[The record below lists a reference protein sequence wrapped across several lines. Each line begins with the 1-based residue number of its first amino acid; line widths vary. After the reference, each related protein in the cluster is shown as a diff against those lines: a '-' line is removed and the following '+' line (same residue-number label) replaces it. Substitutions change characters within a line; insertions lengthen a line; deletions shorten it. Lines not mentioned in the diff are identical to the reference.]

1 MAKVGNVLPPIPEGN
16 TAKSCNLMQ
25 QTALAHSDDLSVEGV
40 FHLHRLW
47 QKTVLRKYGHGS
59 QLCAKEWALDRALLD
74 LIGIG
79 LQPGLVMLYQ
89 CSELESLTEQIKAL
103 KLSDT
108 EKQRI
113 NQTLIKISTGEQVQ
127 NIPKVL
133 TEQQLE
139 FWQQHGYLVVPGVL
153 SAEQCENS
161 RQAIWQFLKADPAQ
175 PQSWY
180 SHQQTTE
187 KIMLSL
193 FRHPALDANRQVLL
207 IRQVFEQLW
216 QRTDLVMTTDRVS
229 FNPPETQEWRY
240 PGPDLHW
247 DMQLKLPIEFATQ
260 GLIYL
265 TDTTEQQGA
274 FCCVPGFHQ
283 KIESWIKQQ
292 GKDEISLQQQ
302 DWSLWP
308 VKAIAAKA
316 GDLVIWH
323 HALPHGPS
331 PNRANTPRMVQYIN
345 CYPITRQRPDE

>member
-1 MAKVGNVLPPIPEGN
+1 MANADAMTLVPSEDTSAAGLY
-16 TAKSCNLMQ
+16 
-25 QTALAHSDDLSVEGV
+25 
-40 FHLHRLW
+40 HLHRLW
-47 QKTVLRKYGHGS
+47 QKTILKKSGQAIEIS
-59 QLCAKEWALDRALLD
+59 ADEWHLDRALLD
-74 LIGIG
+74 LTGLG
-79 LQPGLVMLYQ
+79 LQPGLVMLHH
-89 CSELESLTEQIKAL
+89 CNDFNSLV
-103 KLSDT
+103 
-108 EKQRI
+108 
-113 NQTLIKISTGEQVQ
+113 IKISGLGLSGSQKCQ
-127 NIPKVL
+127 INQSLLRLSKGNHSQAIPKVL
-133 TEQQLE
+133 TEEQLE
-139 FWQQHGYLVVPGVL
+139 FWLQHGYLVVPGLL
-153 SAEQCENS
+153 SPEQCAQS
-161 RQAIWQFLKADPAQ
+161 QQAIWQFLEADPAQ

-180 SHQQTTE
+180 SHQQATE

-193 FRHPALDANRQVLL
+193 FRHPALDANRQVPLL
-207 IRQVFEQLW
+207 RHIFEQLW

-283 KIESWIKQQ
+283 KIGSWIKQQ

-345 CYPITRQRPDE
+345 CYPITLQRPDE